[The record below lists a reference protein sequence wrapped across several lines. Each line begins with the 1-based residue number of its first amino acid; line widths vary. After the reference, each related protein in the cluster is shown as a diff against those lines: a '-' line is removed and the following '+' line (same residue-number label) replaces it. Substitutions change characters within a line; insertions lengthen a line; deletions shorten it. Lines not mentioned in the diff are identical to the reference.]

1 MFDDLSSEI
10 QDNLSEDEE
19 LFDTI
24 SMNID
29 IENADEDFQTTMSE
43 CDSLMITDTC
53 DQEKHVSGPE
63 TNVSKVEEDVR
74 R

>member
-29 IENADEDFQTTMSE
+29 IENADEDFQTIMSE
-43 CDSLMITDTC
+43 CDIYIFM
-53 DQEKHVSGPE
+53 
-63 TNVSKVEEDVR
+63 
-74 R
+74 